1 MAARDPAT
9 GAARLTWRAA
19 RWSGAHVRGHVVKRV
34 GGPARAR
41 VIMVFAAVLALS
53 GADSATVG
61 AMAPQLEK
69 AFSIGNTE
77 IGLLSSVTLLIG
89 ALFTI
94 PVGLFVDRVKRM
106 PLLTISILLWS
117 GASILGGL
125 AGSYSDLLLS
135 RLLLGAVIATAGPA
149 IASLTGDYFAAD
161 DRGRVWAYILGGEI
175 AGAAVGFI
183 IMGSVASLL
192 SWRVSFFLLAI
203 PGFFL
208 ARTLYRTVPEPLRG
222 GQSYLAPGAVDLMP
236 SETAVARAASGDPA
250 AAPPPGHENELAA
263 QWARRQGVEPDPR
276 LVLDTDPRALSLG
289 RSIRYVLS
297 IPTNLW
303 MIISSSL
310 GYFYFQGLSTFALLF
325 VRGHYHIGQG
335 GAELVLAALVGGAM
349 VGTLVSGR
357 LTDILLHRGYL
368 ESRVWIPA
376 ICYLGAAV
384 LLIPGLVATHVTPAV
399 WFDVAG
405 AALISAANPP
415 LNAARL
421 DIVPSGLWGRAEST
435 RTVVR
440 SLAQALSPLIFGGL
454 ADLIAGIA
462 PEQAPVGTHVHGVIS
477 PAEARGL
484 EISFLV
490 LLLTLFAAGVM
501 QLRARKTYARDIASA
516 AASQEAA
523 TTRTRR
529 SDPAA
534 RQGWSQGPPLEPN
547 R

>member
-19 RWSGAHVRGHVVKRV
+19 RWSGAHVRGQVVKRV

-41 VIMVFAAVLALS
+41 VIMVFAGILALS

-61 AMAPQLEK
+61 AMAPQLER
-69 AFSIGNTE
+69 AFRIGNTE

-94 PVGLFVDRVKRM
+94 PVGLLVDRVKRM

-236 SETAVARAASGDPA
+236 SETAVARAASVW
-250 AAPPPGHENELAA
+250 AP
-263 QWARRQGVEPDPR
+263 RC
-276 LVLDTDPRALSLG
+276 
-289 RSIRYVLS
+289 
-297 IPTNLW
+297 
-303 MIISSSL
+303 
-310 GYFYFQGLSTFALLF
+310 
-325 VRGHYHIGQG
+325 
-335 GAELVLAALVGGAM
+335 
-349 VGTLVSGR
+349 TLEFSW
-357 LTDILLHRGYL
+357 L
-368 ESRVWIPA
+368 
-376 ICYLGAAV
+376 
-384 LLIPGLVATHVTPAV
+384 
-399 WFDVAG
+399 
-405 AALISAANPP
+405 
-415 LNAARL
+415 
-421 DIVPSGLWGRAEST
+421 
-435 RTVVR
+435 
-440 SLAQALSPLIFGGL
+440 
-454 ADLIAGIA
+454 
-462 PEQAPVGTHVHGVIS
+462 
-477 PAEARGL
+477 
-484 EISFLV
+484 
-490 LLLTLFAAGVM
+490 
-501 QLRARKTYARDIASA
+501 
-516 AASQEAA
+516 
-523 TTRTRR
+523 
-529 SDPAA
+529 
-534 RQGWSQGPPLEPN
+534 
-547 R
+547 